1 MENEI
6 IEALQEMK
14 SYRISKLRE
23 IYEEKQKAYE
33 DFLLHNNFSDDGY
46 KKEFAKFGGKIRGN
60 QNKFKHNAINVVLLA
75 LDELGYFENFSAK
88 MIEEFCKDNFEF
100 APNKKTLLKFVKD
113 KSVNKSMSYCR
124 SYNKVKEND
133 FTVVDLPYRELFLAE
148 LEDYELQCR
157 KLRSE
162 FKIISDNFKK
172 SL

>member
-1 MENEI
+1 MENQIVEQ
-6 IEALQEMK
+6 LQAIK
-14 SYRISKLRE
+14 NYSISELRE
-23 IYEEKQKAYE
+23 LYEKKQKAYE
-33 DFLLHNNFSDDGY
+33 DFLLNNDFDESY
-46 KKEFAKFGGKIRGN
+46 KKMFAKFGGEIRGN
-60 QNKFKHNAINVVLLA
+60 QNNFKHNAIIVVLLA

-88 MIEEFCKDNFEF
+88 MVEEFCKDNFEF

-113 KSVNKSMSYCR
+113 KDVSKSMSHCR
-124 SYNKVKEND
+124 SYNKVKDND
-133 FTVVDLPYRELFLAE
+133 FHVVDLPYRELFLAE

>member
-1 MENEI
+1 MENKIVEQ
-6 IEALQEMK
+6 LQSIKNLCILELRKLYEKKQK
-14 SYRISKLRE
+14 SYE
-23 IYEEKQKAYE
+23 N
-33 DFLLHNNFSDDGY
+33 FLLYNNYSDNSY

-60 QNKFKHNAINVVLLA
+60 QNNFKHNAINVILFA
-75 LDELGYFENFSAK
+75 LYDLGYFEKFTAK
-88 MIEEFCKDNFEF
+88 MIEEFCKDNFDF

-113 KSVNKSMSYCR
+113 KNVCKSVSYCR
-124 SYNKVKEND
+124 SYNRVKDND
-133 FTVVDLPYRELFLAE
+133 FHVVDLPYRELFLAE